1 MANTVTKYTNGSSFI
16 NRIPHLEREKKF
28 GFAKWRANIALGLEG
43 DLQKHDCVN
52 FSQSRVNATSSGF
65 IGSNDDVG
73 ESNGIVRDEPFVF
86 TFQQLKVQEHVCKD
100 GV

>member
-1 MANTVTKYTNGSSFI
+1 
-16 NRIPHLEREKKF
+16 
-28 GFAKWRANIALGLEG
+28 
-43 DLQKHDCVN
+43 VN

-65 IGSNDDVG
+65 IGSNDDAG